1 MSQNEKFGVREIVNV
16 TFKARSTMQ
25 IGNTIFKKGEPVF
38 YFDSAK
44 TSTLES
50 TSATVYA
57 QGGRGNARLLAW
69 EGDKVVTFRFEEALL
84 STASFAL
91 LSGGNLTENTRVQMH
106 QAERVEVT
114 FAEVDNGTAQGTAIP
129 VLDLTPFLPENGQIL
144 SAADSTQVNDQGS
157 PMYPNAAVYV
167 MELNESGEIT
177 RRFEVKTEIPTASPS
192 TQTVGTIAKSEKA
205 SDSDMKVTKEFLLVG
220 GHIEETNIVP
230 NTGEAALDE
239 TKIYLVDYY
248 VSQPGSSLTITP
260 GKFAGAFLIE
270 ANTLF
275 RRQSDSRDLPAQF
288 TIPNGKISSN
298 FTFTMASTGDP
309 STFPFEVEAFPDYL
323 PFQRKCKAM
332 FALDVAEEPVSAG
345 DC

>member
-1 MSQNEKFGVREIVNV
+1 MAQNEKFGVREIVDV
-16 TFKARSTMQ
+16 VFKAKSTMQ
-25 IGNTIFKKGEPVF
+25 IGNTVYKKGEPVI

-69 EGDKVVTFRFEEALL
+69 EGDKTVTFRFEEALL
-84 STASFAL
+84 SATSFAI
-91 LSGGNLTENTRVQMH
+91 LSGGNLSENTRVHMH
-106 QAERVEVT
+106 QTERLDVT
-114 FAEVDNGTAQGTAIP
+114 YASVDNGEAQGANIP
-129 VLDLTPFLPENGQIL
+129 VLDLTPYLPKNGQIL
-144 SAADSTQVNDQGS
+144 SAADASQVSETGAAL
-157 PMYPNAAVYV
+157 YPNAAVYV
-167 MELNESGEIT
+167 MELNESGEIV
-177 RRFEVKTEIPTASPS
+177 RRFEVKTEMPETAPS
-192 TQTVGTIAKSEKA
+192 SATVGTIATSVKGQDSEM
-205 SDSDMKVTKEFLLVG
+205 DVTEKFYLVG
-220 GHIEETNIVP
+220 GHAADGAIVA

-239 TKIYLVDYY
+239 TKTYMVDYY
-248 VSQPGSSLTITP
+248 VSQPGSNLTITP
-260 GKFAGAFLIE
+260 GKFAGSFLIE

-288 TIPNGKISSN
+288 TIPNGKIKSD

-323 PFQRKCKAM
+323 PFNRRCKAM
-332 FALDVAEEPVSAG
+332 FALDIAEEPIAQT